1 MSRLMRAIA
10 VVAVAV
16 LFVSVGATPIAAD
29 EKLTIETIMEKGHK
43 GKEAPVQTISA
54 GKADEKLIKQFLTYY
69 EFMATQ
75 KPPLG
80 DEAAWK
86 KKTGAVVEALKGLEA
101 KKPGA
106 ADAFKAAVNCKACHT
121 DHKPKK

>member
-54 GKADEKLIKQFLTYY
+54 GDS
-69 EFMATQ
+69 
-75 KPPLG
+75 PLPANPQCILRYAHC
-80 DEAAWK
+80 EQQQ
-86 KKTGAVVEALKGLEA
+86 AVSEGSQ
-101 KKPGA
+101 
-106 ADAFKAAVNCKACHT
+106 
-121 DHKPKK
+121 

>member
-1 MSRLMRAIA
+1 MSRLMRAFA
-10 VVAVAV
+10 VLALAVA
-16 LFVSVGATPIAAD
+16 FVSFGANPISAD
-29 EKLTIETIMEKGHK
+29 EKMTIESIMEKGHK

-69 EFMATQ
+69 EFMGTQ

-86 KKTGAVVEALKGLEA
+86 KKTGAVVAALKDLEGHKA
-101 KKPGA
+101 GA
-106 ADAFKAAVNCKACHT
+106 VDAFKAAINCKACHT